1 MNNISEIYPYKDDLG
16 KNLYRKRTVYT
27 VTIEQDVLANNKEEA
42 EQLFLDKGGIN
53 HAAIGSDIT
62 EENGG
67 IETWMVDA
75 NYTDSDEVKYMG
87 KVVYEDDEYAE
98 EDGLVE
104 IDPHADEVEIPG
116 DVDTTLDME
125 IETERGR

>member
-1 MNNISEIYPYKDDLG
+1 MSNISEIYPYKEDIG

-53 HAAIGSDIT
+53 HSAIGSDIT